1 MSMKVKMLTALSGLE
16 YNYRAGDI
24 VETSEGARWCEHG
37 IAIPV
42 KEERKLETATKP
54 LATETASAKP
64 KAPTAA
70 KVIKTLKDSEV

>member
-1 MSMKVKMLTALSGLE
+1 MLTALAGPE
-16 YNYRAGDI
+16 YTYHAGDI
-24 VETSEGARWCEHG
+24 VETNEGARWCEHG
-37 IAIPV
+37 IAVPV

-54 LATETASAKP
+54 LAKETAST